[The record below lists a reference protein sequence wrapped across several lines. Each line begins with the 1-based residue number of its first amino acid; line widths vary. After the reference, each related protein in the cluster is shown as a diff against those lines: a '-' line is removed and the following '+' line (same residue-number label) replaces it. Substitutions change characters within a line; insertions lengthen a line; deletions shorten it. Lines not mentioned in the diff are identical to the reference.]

1 MKKSALIITFLS
13 LTISCFSQKSNR
25 SETELTQ
32 KIDNYIKEIIEINEI
47 PGTALAAI
55 KDGKVIFEKYYGKS
69 SLAENLNIS
78 ENSVFRLYSTTK
90 IMTTVSVF
98 QLIERNQLS
107 LDDKISKYLDNLP
120 TRWQDVRVKNLLTHS
135 SGLPDIVKFDDIPYA
150 LEESEKW
157 NRLYKKPIEFE
168 IGNHFSYNQTNYCL
182 LTKII
187 EKITGA
193 TFEDYVLKGQ
203 FPTVEKG
210 IVFSANSSEFI
221 PDRVDHH
228 RFDFKTEKY
237 KRFNADHGK
246 IHNSGSGLNITLK
259 EFIAWNERLDKNIL
273 LSPATK
279 NAMWSPFPFKD
290 TTNSFLYGWDSYETN
305 KIKSFGFSGGNMTA
319 FRKFIDHDL
328 TIIFLSNGYKNYN
341 VEGQVIDHVAGIID
355 ENLRDSNLLAD
366 EKITADFYK
375 VDIAKAIQNYYSVK
389 SQYPTRNFENR
400 LLSIGY
406 NLMNNQ
412 NLKNA
417 IKVFE
422 LNLKENPNSAN
433 AYDCMAEAYFT
444 NEQFDLARQNYQK
457 SLDLY
462 PENTNAKDMINK
474 IDKIM
479 KK

>member
-32 KIDNYIKEIIEINEI
+32 KIDNYLKEIIEINEI

-78 ENSVFRLYSTTK
+78 ENSIFRLYSTTK

-107 LDDKISKYLDNLP
+107 LDDKIFKYLDNLP
-120 TRWQDVRVKNLLTHS
+120 TGWQDVKVKNLLTHS
-135 SGLPDIVKFDDIPYA
+135 SGLPDIVKFDDIPYT

-203 FPTVEKG
+203 FPNVEKG

-279 NAMWSPFPFKD
+279 NAMWSAFQFKD

-341 VEGQVIDHVAGIID
+341 VDGQVIDHVAGIID